1 MHCPLNIFCH
11 IYEKARYK
19 WQFKPVDM
27 ECLVS
32 YFINFFNMPSPR
44 WAVFSRI
51 LAATLGGYALA
62 TSSAL
67 FIGQLLLSSAGKY
80 QAIHIGLLLS
90 FLVYACAAMWVFS
103 VSSAAKSWIGLIKCN
118 LVFLLGTWLLMQ
130 FAGASH

>member
-1 MHCPLNIFCH
+1 MKRLSTSGNV
-11 IYEKARYK
+11 E
-19 WQFKPVDM
+19 PVDL

-44 WAVFSRI
+44 WVVFSRV
-51 LAATLGGYALA
+51 LAAILGGYALA

-90 FLVYACAAMWVFS
+90 FLVYACATMWVFS
-103 VSSAAKSWIGLIKCN
+103 VSNATKAWIDLIKWN
-118 LVFLLGTWLLMQ
+118 LVFLFSTWLLMQ
-130 FAGASH
+130 FSGASN

>member
-1 MHCPLNIFCH
+1 MYFAIFSQRLSTSDNV
-11 IYEKARYK
+11 E
-19 WQFKPVDM
+19 PVYL

-32 YFINFFNMPSPR
+32 YFISFFNMPNPR

-51 LAATLGGYALA
+51 LAAILGGYALA
-62 TSSAL
+62 TSCAL
-67 FIGQLLLSSAGKY
+67 FIGQLLLSNAGKY

-103 VSSAAKSWIGLIKCN
+103 LSNATKAWIGLIKWN

>member
-1 MHCPLNIFCH
+1 VPYPLNN
-11 IYEKARYK
+11 
-19 WQFKPVDM
+19 
-27 ECLVS
+27 
-32 YFINFFNMPSPR
+32 INLSSPR
-44 WAVFSRI
+44 WTVFSRS
-51 LAATLGGYALA
+51 LAAILGGYALA

-103 VSSAAKSWIGLIKCN
+103 VSNATKAWIGLIKWN
-118 LVFLLGTWLLMQ
+118 IVFLLGTWLLMQ